1 MSSIQVPSDSMLFPE
16 DELHEAELVPPEVPS
31 RQSIPGHRYRFSIKK
46 VLKVGGVAFL
56 VVALTGA
63 VVTIVMMANQLSE
76 LTIRVNSLDAAF
88 RSGQIGQL
96 AASVSAQDNLIKTLK
111 DESEQRAADQNRE
124 INRLSGELLS
134 VKTQAD
140 KVVELAGTL
149 QQSLSSTEGRVSK
162 LESELSKS
170 MSAMNEQTRQSTEKT
185 SPQAR
190 GEKKTQSA
198 RESVTRSG
206 STEIKKAKRSVS
218 RIAAP
223 AAPFSLTGIE
233 HRGGQTFAVIV
244 PSGAS
249 SVSQMKLLSPGDVSE
264 GWVLRAIN
272 GNEAIFT
279 LNGTE
284 RRLSIR

>member
-1 MSSIQVPSDSMLFPE
+1 MSSSHAPSDSML
-16 DELHEAELVPPEVPS
+16 LHEAELAPQEVPIG
-31 RQSIPGHRYRFSIKK
+31 QPVPGHRYPFSIKK

-56 VVALTGA
+56 VVALAGA
-63 VVTIVMMANQLSE
+63 VVTITLLANQLSE

-96 AASVSAQDNLIKTLK
+96 AASVSSQENRIKTLK
-111 DESEQRAADQNRE
+111 DESEQRAADQTRE

-134 VKTQAD
+134 VKTQAE
-140 KVVELAGTL
+140 KAVELAGTL
-149 QQSLSSTEGRVSK
+149 QQSLSSTEERVSK

-170 MSAMNEQTRQSTEKT
+170 MAAMNEQARQSTEKT
-185 SPQAR
+185 SLQAR

-198 RESVTRSG
+198 REPVSRTG

-233 HRGGQTFAVIV
+233 RRGGHTFAVIV

-249 SVSQMKLLSPGDVSE
+249 AISQMKLLSPGDVSG
-264 GWVLRAIN
+264 GWVLRAIS
-272 GNEAIFT
+272 GNEAVFT
-279 LNGTE
+279 FNGAE
-284 RRLSIR
+284 RRLSVQ